1 MKNSTY
7 SEYVS
12 NLHVKC
18 AFYLFLYET
27 AEIPREEK
35 KKKKQLI
42 KYSPKQWVI

>member
-18 AFYLFLYET
+18 AYLFLYET

-35 KKKKQLI
+35 REKKAI
-42 KYSPKQWVI
+42 N